1 MRRGPATDSIPKRGF
16 DMSCLIKHRGQKGH
30 IPVVKRG
37 DGGLERISF
46 DLLFF
51 ERGMEYCEDTGGNE
65 VCLVILG
72 GRCALESGGR
82 RWENAGSRED
92 VFGGP
97 ATALYVPPGGSFKVA
112 ATDAA
117 PVEIA
122 VLRCPAAASGA
133 APVFIPPE
141 KVKIVER
148 GKDNWKRFVHDI
160 VDKDVPAGA
169 MLVGETF
176 SPAGNWS
183 SAPPHRH
190 DFDDPPRETNHE
202 EIYFFKCK
210 PEQGF
215 QVIRLYTDD
224 YSVNETYTVE
234 SNDTVIIT
242 RGYHPVAA
250 GPGYRGYYLWILAGG
265 ERTVR
270 THDDPRHEWLKST

>member
-1 MRRGPATDSIPKRGF
+1 MRY
-16 DMSCLIKHRGQKGH
+16 LIKYKGQKGH
-30 IPVVKRG
+30 IPVVKPG
-37 DGGLERISF
+37 DGGLKLISF

-51 ERGMEYCEDTGGNE
+51 EKGMKYTEETGARE
-65 VCLVILG
+65 VCIVILG
-72 GRCALESGGR
+72 GKCTFESGGN
-82 RWENAGSRED
+82 RWENVGARKD
-92 VFGGP
+92 VFDGP
-97 ATALYVPPGGSFKVA
+97 AASLFVPAGNSFAVE
-112 ATDAA
+112 ATDTA
-117 PVEIA
+117 PVEAAI
-122 VLRCPAAASGA
+122 LRCPSKSPG

-148 GKDNWKRFVHDI
+148 GRDNWTRRVHDI
-160 VDKDVPAGA
+160 VDREIPATT

-190 DFDDPPRETNHE
+190 DIDDPPRETDHE

-224 YSVNETYTVE
+224 YSLNETHTVE
-234 SNDTVIIT
+234 PNDTVIIT

-250 GPGYRGYYLWILAGG
+250 GPGYEGYYLWILAGK
-265 ERTVR
+265 ERTIC
-270 THDDPRHEWLKST
+270 THDDPRHVWLKNA

>member
-1 MRRGPATDSIPKRGF
+1 
-16 DMSCLIKHRGQKGH
+16 MSYLIKYKGQKGH
-30 IPVVKRG
+30 IPVVKQG
-37 DGGLERISF
+37 DGGLNLISF

-51 ERGMEYCEDTGGNE
+51 EQGMEYSEDTTGFE
-65 VCLVILG
+65 VCAVILG
-72 GRCALESGGR
+72 GKCTFESGGE
-82 RWENAGSRED
+82 RWENVGVRED

-97 ATALYVPPGGSFKVA
+97 AAALYVPAGCSYKVI

-117 PVEIA
+117 PVEVA
-122 VLRCPAAASGA
+122 LLRCPAEASGA
-133 APVFIPPE
+133 AAVYIPPE

-148 GKDNWKRFVHDI
+148 GKDNWKRFVNDI
-160 VDKDVPAGA
+160 VDKDIPACS

-190 DFDDPPRETNHE
+190 DVDDPPCETNHE
-202 EIYFFKCK
+202 EVYFFKCK

-224 YSVNETYTVE
+224 FSLNETYTVE

-242 RGYHPVAA
+242 QGYHPVAA
-250 GPGYRGYYLWILAGG
+250 GPGYRGYYLWILAGK
-265 ERTVR
+265 ERTVC
-270 THDDPRHEWLKST
+270 THDDPRHVWLKNT